1 MGGRRVCHKRGGAL
15 RVASGARRTAPRC
28 HASTSARK
36 AALTRYERAA
46 SGPSRAA
53 RREQAVGPR
62 RARAPRPRRG
72 HRAQGGPRRG
82 IARTTPGAMAA
93 RGHAGAGASRRP
105 SREPRRARR
114 ERARRGPRAMATGAP
129 RREAGLGVGEGHEGA
144 PRPCHG
150 RLRRGRASRG
160 GGSGTSRGERAAEPG
175 EEGGEEG
182 RKKRS
187 WGSPRKGRRRCRRT
201 ASRAALIDVGE
212 VEEGGERNVRR
223 R

>member
-129 RREAGLGVGEGHEGA
+129 RREAGLGVGEGHEGGTTAVPWPAA
-144 PRPCHG
+144 PRPRQQG
-150 RLRRGRASRG
+150 RGVGHVAWGEGRRARGRRGRGREEEEELGLTTEGAKAVQANSVEGSSDRRGRG
-160 GGSGTSRGERAAEPG
+160 GGGRGKERA
-175 EEGGEEG
+175 
-182 RKKRS
+182 S
-187 WGSPRKGRRRCRRT
+187 
-201 ASRAALIDVGE
+201 
-212 VEEGGERNVRR
+212 
-223 R
+223 